1 MATTRVKICGITNL
15 GDAQGA
21 VAAGADALGFVFH
34 PASPRYVA
42 PERVADIVA
51 ALPPFITTVGLF
63 VNTPAVKIHQIM
75 VQTGLQMIQLHG
87 DETAEQCRLSPPYP
101 VIKAL
106 RVRDE
111 SSLDQLADYPVVAL
125 LLDAWSAD
133 HYGGT
138 GRRFDWRLVSRATL
152 NKPIILADGLDPANV
167 ASAIQLVNPYA
178 VDVSSGVE
186 RQPGHKDLTRVA
198 RFIEQVR
205 MA

>member
-1 MATTRVKICGITNL
+1 MAVTRVKICGITNL
-15 GDAQGA
+15 DDAKGA

-51 ALPPFITTVGLF
+51 ALPPFVSTVGLF
-63 VNTPAVKIHQIM
+63 VDTAPVKIHQIM
-75 VQTGLQMIQLHG
+75 VQTGLQLIQLHG
-87 DETAEQCRLSPPYP
+87 DETAALCHHHPPYS

-111 SSLDQLADYPVVAL
+111 NSLSHADDYPVAAL
-125 LLDAWSAD
+125 LLDAWSDD
-133 HYGGT
+133 HYGGS
-138 GRRFDWRLVSRATL
+138 GRQFDWQLVNHATIT
-152 NKPIILADGLDPANV
+152 KPIILAGGLTPANV
-167 ASAIQLVNPYA
+167 ATAIQLVNPYA

-186 RQPGHKDLTRVA
+186 REPGHKDLTLVA
-198 RFIEQVR
+198 QFIEQVR

>member
-1 MATTRVKICGITNL
+1 MAVTRVKICGITNL
-15 GDAQGA
+15 ADAKGA

-42 PERVADIVA
+42 PERVAEIVA
-51 ALPPFITTVGLF
+51 ALPPFVTTVGLF

-75 VQTGLQMIQLHG
+75 VQTGLQLIQLHG
-87 DETAEQCRLSPPYP
+87 DETPAQCHLHHPYP

-111 SSLDQLADYPVVAL
+111 DSLTHLDDYPVAAL
-125 LLDAWSAD
+125 LLDAWSD
-133 HYGGT
+133 EHYGGS
-138 GRRFDWRLVSRATL
+138 GRQFDWQLVSRVTM
-152 NKPIILADGLDPANV
+152 NKPLILAGGLTPVNV
-167 ASAIQLVNPYA
+167 ATAIQLVSPYA

-186 RQPGHKDLTRVA
+186 SEPGRKDLTQVA
-198 RFIEQVR
+198 QFIEQVR

>member
-1 MATTRVKICGITNL
+1 MAVTRVKICGITNID
-15 GDAQGA
+15 DAKGV

-42 PERVADIVA
+42 PEDVADIVA
-51 ALPPFITTVGLF
+51 ALPPFVTTVGLF

-75 VQTGLQMIQLHG
+75 VQTGLQLIQLHG
-87 DETAEQCRLSPPYP
+87 DETAAECHLHPPYS

-111 SSLDQLADYPVVAL
+111 QSLNHLDDYPVAAL
-125 LLDAWSAD
+125 LLDAWSD
-133 HYGGT
+133 EHYGGS
-138 GRRFDWRLVSRATL
+138 GRQFDWQLVSRATM
-152 NKPIILADGLDPANV
+152 NKPLILAGGLNPANV
-167 ASAIQLVNPYA
+167 ATAIQLVNPYA

-186 RQPGHKDLTRVA
+186 REPGHKDLTLVA
-198 RFIEQVR
+198 QFIEQVR

>member
-1 MATTRVKICGITNL
+1 MAVTRVKICGITNL
-15 GDAQGA
+15 ADAKGA

-42 PERVADIVA
+42 PERVAEIVA
-51 ALPPFITTVGLF
+51 ALPPFVTTVGLF

-75 VQTGLQMIQLHG
+75 VQTGLQLIQLHG
-87 DETAEQCRLSPPYP
+87 DETPAQCHLHPPYP

-106 RVRDE
+106 RIRDE
-111 SSLDQLADYPVVAL
+111 ASLSDLDAYPVAAL
-125 LLDAWSAD
+125 LLDAWSEE

-138 GRRFDWRLVSRATL
+138 GRQFDWHLVSRATL
-152 NKPIILADGLDPANV
+152 NKPIILAGGLTPANV
-167 ASAIQLVNPYA
+167 ATAIQLVSPYA

-186 RQPGHKDLTRVA
+186 REPGRKDLTQVA
-198 RFIEQVR
+198 QFIEQVR